1 MLWFQT
7 NEKSRQETG
16 IIWSLNYQR
25 TFSSVAVVSCL
36 PCVFSNAGLLL
47 ILPSVP
53 FEIVWGDESGH
64 SISQRH

>member
-1 MLWFQT
+1 M
-7 NEKSRQETG
+7 
-16 IIWSLNYQR
+16 IWSLNYQR
-25 TFSSVAVVSCL
+25 TLSSVAVVSCL
-36 PCVFSNAGLLL
+36 SSVFSNAGLLL